1 MEVRTAKKELVYGY
15 DNPEFQVL
23 AEMQAFTQDESER
36 QEMIA
41 RTQQILAEDVPVLP
55 LVYPYFQHVYRKGVF
70 DAWYF
75 TPEPSGREVPTVY
88 NKQAFVTDQQEG
100 TEIRTS

>member
-1 MEVRTAKKELVYGY
+1 
-15 DNPEFQVL
+15 
-23 AEMQAFTQDESER
+23 
-36 QEMIA
+36 MIA

-75 TPEPSGREVPTVY
+75 TPGGFGVGAPTVY
-88 NKQAFVTDQQEG
+88 NKQAFVTGQQEG
-100 TEIRTS
+100 TSIRTS